1 MAFLTAFS
9 LRRHGPRLPAAVLAL
24 FVALATLPFIAY
36 GQTAAVSTQPQRPES
51 TRPRIGLVL
60 SGGGA
65 RGYAHIGVLRMLER
79 MRVPVDVI
87 AGTSMGAVVGG
98 LYASGLRADELEARL
113 SQVNLSDIAFDR
125 NERAKLP
132 QSLREDDFQYPIG
145 LSAGYADGNLRL
157 PAGLVQGNRLLAL
170 LKNWTAQ
177 WPDNISFASLPIPFK
192 AMATDLAT
200 GDAVVLDHGS
210 LPMAMRASMAVPG
223 LFAPIE
229 VEGRTLVD
237 GGLVSNLPVQ
247 LARDMGA
254 DVIVA
259 VNIGT
264 DLQRP
269 ADLASPAAVTQQMI
283 TILVGQNVRAQ
294 KALLRGQDV
303 LIEPQLSELSFTDF
317 AKGPQGVLQGEKAAE
332 GAMAKLAA
340 LSLSPQAYATYR
352 AAHTPHGVLAEGA
365 RIDVID
371 VTTSGRVP
379 VARVRQMLNVHEG
392 DTYNAEALNRD
403 LSALSTTGD
412 FESVTQRLVDEN
424 GVHVLKID
432 AHEKSWGNQFFLFGM
447 GMSTNFDGRGAF
459 NVNLGHRYPWLT
471 QNGLEWRND
480 IVLGSNRASLH
491 TELRQPLWQAQGFYV
506 APYAEY
512 SRRRS
517 DFYTDDQAPT
527 RDSKPFNNLTIE
539 TARSGVD
546 LGIPLGRKGELRL
559 GANYVTKK
567 ATFNYL
573 VLETD
578 ASGNPVNVTS
588 LPDLRVSQPA
598 FRAQLTLD
606 QLDDPLFPRS
616 GYYLFSSVE
625 AGFGSQEK
633 KYNTAQAKGL
643 WATSYGRHTFN
654 VALEGAGQFGANS
667 PTRENGGNSGSGAN
681 EGFFLGGFQHL
692 SAYAQDQ
699 FNGQYLLYGRLTYL
713 YDLRIDDLLGLRA
726 PVVGL
731 SAEAGNVWQLR
742 NNFGSGGYLKSGS
755 VFVGGNSP
763 IGPLYFGF
771 AAAPQGVWNFYL
783 QLGRVF

>member
-1 MAFLTAFS
+1 MASLTAFL
-9 LRRHGPRLPAAVLAL
+9 LRRHGSRLTTAVITV
-24 FVALATLPFIAY
+24 FVASAALSPAVH
-36 GQTAAVSTQPQRPES
+36 GQTAPAPAQANTES

-65 RGYAHIGVLRMLER
+65 RGYAHIGVLKMLER
-79 MRVPVDVI
+79 MRIPVDVI
-87 AGTSMGAVVGG
+87 AATSMGAVVGG
-98 LYASGLRADELEARL
+98 LYASGMRADALEQKL
-113 SQVNLSDIAFDR
+113 SQVDLSDIAFDR
-125 NERAKLP
+125 NDRAKLP

-145 LSAGYADGNLRL
+145 LSAGYGDGKLRL

-177 WPDNISFASLPIPFK
+177 WPDNIEFSRLPIPFK

-200 GDAVVLDHGS
+200 GDGVILDHGS
-210 LPMAMRASMAVPG
+210 LPLAMRASMAVPG

-229 VEGRTLVD
+229 VGGRTLVD

-254 DVIVA
+254 DIIIA
-259 VNIGT
+259 VNIGS
-264 DLQRP
+264 DLERP
-269 ADLASPAAVTQQMI
+269 EDLASPAAVTQQMI

-294 KALLRGQDV
+294 KALLRAKDV

-317 AKGPQGVLQGEKAAE
+317 AKGPQGVRQGERAAQGVE
-332 GAMAKLAA
+332 AKLAT
-340 LSLSPQAYATYR
+340 LSLSPQAYAAYR
-352 AAHTPHGVLAEGA
+352 AAHQPQGTLVAGA
-365 RIDVID
+365 RIDAID
-371 VTTSGRVP
+371 VTTNGRVP
-379 VARVRQMLNVHEG
+379 AARVRQLIKVREG
-392 DTYNAEALNRD
+392 DAYDAEALNRE
-403 LSALSTTGD
+403 LSALATTGD
-412 FESVTQRLVDEN
+412 FETVTQQLVEQN
-424 GVHVLKID
+424 GVHTLKID
-432 AHEKSWGNQFFLFGM
+432 AHEKSWGNQFFLFGL

-471 QNGLEWRND
+471 QSGLEWRND
-480 IVLGSNRASLH
+480 IVLGSNRASIH
-491 TELRQPLWQAQGFYV
+491 TELRQPLWQARGFYV

-517 DFYTDDQAPT
+517 DLYFDDQPPT
-527 RDSKPFNNLTIE
+527 RDAKPFNNLTIE
-539 TARSGVD
+539 TARAGVD

-559 GANYVTKK
+559 GVNYVRKT

-573 VLETD
+573 QLIADE
-578 ASGNPVNVTS
+578 SGNVVDATAVDPT
-588 LPDLRVSQPA
+588 RAQQPA

-616 GYYLFSSVE
+616 GYYFYSSVE
-625 AGFGSQEK
+625 TGFGSLDK
-633 KYNTAQAKGL
+633 KFNTAQAKGL

-654 VALEGAGQFGANS
+654 VALEGAGQFGINS
-667 PTRENGGNSGSGAN
+667 PTRENDGNTGNGAN

-699 FNGQYLLYGRLTYL
+699 FNGQYMLYGRLTYL
-713 YDLRIDDLLGLRA
+713 YDLRVEDLLGLRA
-726 PVVGL
+726 PVFGA

-742 NNFGSGGYLKSGS
+742 NNFGKGPYLKSGS
-755 VFVGGNSP
+755 VFVGGTSP
-763 IGPLYFGF
+763 IGPLYFGL
-771 AAAPQGVWNFYL
+771 AVAPQGVWNVYL

>member
-1 MAFLTAFS
+1 MAFLTAF
-9 LRRHGPRLPAAVLAL
+9 LLCRRGSQLSTAALTL
-24 FVALATLPFIAY
+24 FMALATLSPAAH
-36 GQTAAVSTQPQRPES
+36 GQTAQAPTQANAES

-65 RGYAHIGVLRMLER
+65 RGYAHIGVLKMLER
-79 MRVPVDVI
+79 MRIPVDAI
-87 AGTSMGAVVGG
+87 AATSMGAVVGG
-98 LYASGLRADELEARL
+98 LYASGMRADALEQKL
-113 SQVNLSDIAFDR
+113 SQVDLSDIAFDR
-125 NERAKLP
+125 NDRAKLP

-145 LSAGYADGNLRL
+145 LSAGYGDGNLKL

-177 WPDNISFASLPIPFK
+177 WPDNIKFSRLPIPFK

-200 GDAVVLDHGS
+200 GDAVILDHGS
-210 LPMAMRASMAVPG
+210 LPLAMRASMAVPG

-254 DVIVA
+254 DIIIA
-259 VNIGT
+259 VNIGS

-269 ADLASPAAVTQQMI
+269 EDLASPAAVTQQMI

-294 KALLRGQDV
+294 KALLRGKDV
-303 LIEPQLSELSFTDF
+303 LIEPQLSDLSFTDF
-317 AKGPQGVLQGEKAAE
+317 AKGPQGVRQGERAAQ
-332 GAMAKLAA
+332 GAEARLAA
-340 LSLSPQAYATYR
+340 LSLSPQAYAAYR
-352 AAHTPHGVLAEGA
+352 AAHEPRGTLMAGA
-365 RIDVID
+365 RIDAID
-371 VTTSGRVP
+371 VTTNGRVP
-379 VARVRQMLNVHEG
+379 AARVRQLIAVYEG
-392 DTYNAEALNRD
+392 DAYDAEALNHE
-403 LSALSTTGD
+403 LSALATTGD
-412 FESVTQRLVDEN
+412 FETVTQRLVEEN
-424 GVHVLKID
+424 GVHTLKID
-432 AHEKSWGNQFFLFGM
+432 AREKSWGNQFFLFGL
-447 GMSTNFDGRGAF
+447 GMSTNFDGRGAL
-459 NVNLGHRYPWLT
+459 NINLGHRYPWLT
-471 QNGLEWRND
+471 QSGLEWRND
-480 IVLGSNRASLH
+480 IVLGSNRASIH
-491 TELRQPLWQAQGFYV
+491 TELRQPLWQARGFYI

-512 SRRRS
+512 SRRRA
-517 DFYTDDQAPT
+517 DLYLDDEPPSKDT
-527 RDSKPFNNLTIE
+527 KPFNAITIE
-539 TARSGVD
+539 TARAGVD

-559 GANYVTKK
+559 GVNYVSKSLSVD
-567 ATFNYL
+567 YQGL
-573 VLETD
+573 LLDD
-578 ASGNPVNVTS
+578 ASGQSIPFNFLTQ
-588 LPDLRVSQPA
+588 RAKQPA

-606 QLDDPLFPRS
+606 QLDDALFPRS

-625 AGFGSQEK
+625 AGFGSLDK
-633 KYNTAQAKGL
+633 TYNTAQAKGL

-667 PTRENGGNSGSGAN
+667 PTRENDGGSGN
-681 EGFFLGGFQHL
+681 GTSEGFALGGFQHL

-713 YDLRIDDLLGLRA
+713 YDLRINDLLGLRA
-726 PVVGL
+726 PVFGA

-742 NNFGSGGYLKSGS
+742 NNFGTGPYLKSGS

-771 AAAPQGVWNFYL
+771 AMAPRGVWNAYL

>member
-1 MAFLTAFS
+1 MASLTAFLS
-9 LRRHGPRLPAAVLAL
+9 RRRGARLATAVLTA
-24 FVALATLPFIAY
+24 FVAMAMLSPAVH
-36 GQTAAVSTQPQRPES
+36 GQTAAAPTQPNAES

-65 RGYAHIGVLRMLER
+65 RGYAHIGVLKMLER
-79 MRVPVDVI
+79 MRIPVDVI
-87 AGTSMGAVVGG
+87 AATSMGAVVGG
-98 LYASGLRADELEARL
+98 LYASGMRADALEQKL
-113 SQVNLSDIAFDR
+113 SQVDLSDIAFDR
-125 NERAKLP
+125 NDRAKLP

-145 LSAGYADGNLRL
+145 LSAGYGDGRL
-157 PAGLVQGNRLLAL
+157 KLPTGLVQGNRLLAL

-177 WPDNISFASLPIPFK
+177 WPDNIAFSHLPIPFK

-200 GDAVVLDHGS
+200 GDGVILDHGS
-210 LPMAMRASMAVPG
+210 LPLAMRASMAVPG

-229 VEGRTLVD
+229 VGGRTLVD

-254 DVIVA
+254 DIIIA
-259 VNIGT
+259 VNIGS

-269 ADLASPAAVTQQMI
+269 EDLTSPAAVTQQMI

-294 KALLRGQDV
+294 KALLRGKDV

-317 AKGPQGVLQGEKAAE
+317 AKGPQGVRQGERAAQ
-332 GAMAKLAA
+332 GAEAKLAT
-340 LSLSPQAYATYR
+340 LSLSPQAYAAYR
-352 AAHTPHGVLAEGA
+352 AAHEPQGTLVAGA
-365 RIDVID
+365 RIDAID

-379 VARVRQMLNVHEG
+379 PARVRQLIKVREG
-392 DTYNAEALNRD
+392 DAYDAEALNRE
-403 LSALSTTGD
+403 LSALATTGD
-412 FESVTQRLVDEN
+412 FETVTQQLVEQN
-424 GVHVLKID
+424 GVHTLKID
-432 AHEKSWGNQFFLFGM
+432 AREKSWGNQFFLFGL

-471 QNGLEWRND
+471 QSGLEWRND
-480 IVLGSNRASLH
+480 IVLGSNRASIH
-491 TELRQPLWQAQGFYV
+491 TELRQPLWQARGFYV

-512 SRRRS
+512 SRRRF
-517 DFYTDDQAPT
+517 DLYFDDQAPT
-527 RDSKPFNNLTIE
+527 KEAKAFNSITME
-539 TARSGVD
+539 TARAGVD

-559 GANYVTKK
+559 GVNYMSKS
-567 ATFNYL
+567 AAFNYL
-573 VLETD
+573 ALTD
-578 ASGNPVNVTS
+578 EGALD
-588 LPDLRVSQPA
+588 LPTLRAKQPA

-616 GYYLFSSVE
+616 GYYFYSSVE
-625 AGFGSQEK
+625 AGFGSLDK
-633 KYNTAQAKGL
+633 KFNTAQAKGL

-654 VALEGAGQFGANS
+654 VALEGAGQFGVNS
-667 PTRENGGNSGSGAN
+667 PTRENGGNTGNGAN

-699 FNGQYLLYGRLTYL
+699 FNGQYMLYGRLTYL

-726 PVVGL
+726 PVFGA

-742 NNFGSGGYLKSGS
+742 NNFGRGPYLKSGS

-771 AAAPQGVWNFYL
+771 AVAPQGVWNVYL

>member
-1 MAFLTAFS
+1 MAFLTALS
-9 LRRHGPRLPAAVLAL
+9 LRRLAAAGLVLLMA
-24 FVALATLPFIAY
+24 FSPVAL
-36 GQTAAVSTQPQRPES
+36 GQTAPNAAPSTAPAPEKTES

-65 RGYAHIGVLRMLER
+65 RGYAHIGVLKMLER
-79 MRVPVDVI
+79 MRIPVDVI
-87 AGTSMGAVVGG
+87 AATSMGAVVGG
-98 LYASGLRADELEARL
+98 LYASGLRADELEQKL
-113 SQVNLSDIAFDR
+113 SQVDLSDIAFDR
-125 NERAKLP
+125 NDRAKLP
-132 QSLREDDFQYPIG
+132 QSVREDDFQYPIG
-145 LSAGYADGNLRL
+145 LSAGYGNGNLKL

-177 WPDNISFASLPIPFK
+177 WPDNIRFSRLPIPFK

-200 GDAVVLDHGS
+200 GDAVILDHGS
-210 LPMAMRASMAVPG
+210 LPLAMRASMAVPG

-254 DVIVA
+254 DIIIA
-259 VNIGT
+259 VNIGS

-269 ADLASPAAVTQQMI
+269 EDLASPAAVTQQMI

-294 KALLRGQDV
+294 KALLRGKDV

-317 AKGPQGVLQGEKAAE
+317 AKGPLGVRQGEKAAQ
-332 GAMAKLAA
+332 GAEPKLAA
-340 LSLSPQAYATYR
+340 LSLSPQAYAAYR
-352 AAHTPHGVLAEGA
+352 AAHEPQGMLVAGA
-365 RIDVID
+365 RIDAID

-379 VARVRQMLNVHEG
+379 AARVRQLIKVREG
-392 DTYNAEALNRD
+392 DPYDAEALNRE
-403 LSALSTTGD
+403 LSALATTGD
-412 FESVTQRLVDEN
+412 FETVTQRLVEEG
-424 GVHVLKID
+424 GVHTLKID
-432 AHEKSWGNQFFLFGM
+432 AHEKSWGNQFFLFGL

-459 NVNLGHRYPWLT
+459 NINLGHRYPWLT
-471 QNGLEWRND
+471 QSGLEWRND
-480 IVLGSNRASLH
+480 IVLGSNRASIH
-491 TELRQPLWQAQGFYV
+491 TELRQPLWQARGFYI

-517 DFYTDDQAPT
+517 DIYLDDEPPSKDT
-527 RDSKPFNNLTIE
+527 KPFNVGTIE
-539 TARSGVD
+539 TARAGVD

-559 GANYVTKK
+559 GVNYVSKSLDIGYQGLLIDDTTGE
-567 ATFNYL
+567 AVPFNFP
-573 VLETD
+573 TQR
-578 ASGNPVNVTS
+578 AK
-588 LPDLRVSQPA
+588 QPA

-606 QLDDPLFPRS
+606 QLDDALFPRS
-616 GYYLFSSVE
+616 GYYLFSSIE
-625 AGFGSQEK
+625 AGFGSLDK
-633 KYNTAQAKGL
+633 TYNTAQAKGL

-667 PTRENGGNSGSGAN
+667 PTQENGGSTGNGTS
-681 EGFFLGGFQHL
+681 EGFYLGGFQHL

-699 FNGQYLLYGRLTYL
+699 FNGQYMLYGRLTYL
-713 YDLRIDDLLGLRA
+713 YDLRVDDLLGLRA
-726 PVVGL
+726 PVFGA

-742 NNFGSGGYLKSGS
+742 NNFGRGPYLKSGS
-755 VFVGGNSP
+755 VFVGGTSP

-771 AAAPQGVWNFYL
+771 AVAPQGVWNVYL

>member
-1 MAFLTAFS
+1 MASLTAFLS
-9 LRRHGPRLPAAVLAL
+9 RRRGARLATAVLTA
-24 FVALATLPFIAY
+24 FVAMAMLSPAVH
-36 GQTAAVSTQPQRPES
+36 GQTAAAPTQPNAEA

-65 RGYAHIGVLRMLER
+65 RGYAHIGVLKMLER
-79 MRVPVDVI
+79 MRIPVDVI
-87 AGTSMGAVVGG
+87 AATSMGAVVGG
-98 LYASGLRADELEARL
+98 LYASGMRADALEQKL
-113 SQVNLSDIAFDR
+113 SQVDLSDIAFDR
-125 NERAKLP
+125 NDRAKLP

-145 LSAGYADGNLRL
+145 LSAGYGDGRL
-157 PAGLVQGNRLLAL
+157 KLPTGLVQGNRLLAL

-177 WPDNISFASLPIPFK
+177 WPDNIEFSHLPIPFK

-200 GDAVVLDHGS
+200 GDGVILDHGS
-210 LPMAMRASMAVPG
+210 LPLAMRASMAVPG

-229 VEGRTLVD
+229 VGGRTLVD

-254 DVIVA
+254 DIIIA
-259 VNIGT
+259 VNIGS

-269 ADLASPAAVTQQMI
+269 EDLTSPAAVTQQMI

-294 KALLRGQDV
+294 KALLRGNDV

-317 AKGPQGVLQGEKAAE
+317 AKGPQGVRQGERAAQ
-332 GAMAKLAA
+332 GAEAKLAT
-340 LSLSPQAYATYR
+340 LSLSPQAYAAYR
-352 AAHTPHGVLAEGA
+352 AAHEPHGTLVAGA
-365 RIDVID
+365 RIDAID

-379 VARVRQMLNVHEG
+379 PARVRQLIKVREG
-392 DTYNAEALNRD
+392 DAYDAEALNRE
-403 LSALSTTGD
+403 LSALATTGD
-412 FESVTQRLVDEN
+412 FETVTQQLVEEN
-424 GVHVLKID
+424 GVHTLKID
-432 AHEKSWGNQFFLFGM
+432 AREKSWGNQFFLFGL

-471 QNGLEWRND
+471 QSGLEWRND
-480 IVLGSNRASLH
+480 IVLGSNRASIH
-491 TELRQPLWQAQGFYV
+491 TELRQPLWQARGFYV

-512 SRRRS
+512 SRRRF
-517 DFYTDDQAPT
+517 DLYFDDQAPT
-527 RDSKPFNNLTIE
+527 KEAKAFNSITME
-539 TARSGVD
+539 TARAGVD

-559 GANYVTKK
+559 GVNYMSKS
-567 ATFNYL
+567 AAFNYL
-573 VLETD
+573 ALTD
-578 ASGNPVNVTS
+578 EGALD
-588 LPDLRVSQPA
+588 LPTLRAKQPA

-616 GYYLFSSVE
+616 GYYFYSSVE
-625 AGFGSQEK
+625 AGFGSLDK
-633 KYNTAQAKGL
+633 KFNTAQAKGL

-654 VALEGAGQFGANS
+654 VALEGAGQFGVNS
-667 PTRENGGNSGSGAN
+667 PTRENGGNTGNGAN

-699 FNGQYLLYGRLTYL
+699 FNGQYMLYGRLTYL

-726 PVVGL
+726 PVFGA

-742 NNFGSGGYLKSGS
+742 NNFGRGPYLKSGS

-771 AAAPQGVWNFYL
+771 AVAPQGVWNVYL

>member
-1 MAFLTAFS
+1 MASLTAFLS
-9 LRRHGPRLPAAVLAL
+9 RRRGARLATAVLTAFAAMAML
-24 FVALATLPFIAY
+24 SPAVH
-36 GQTAAVSTQPQRPES
+36 GQNAAAPTQPNAEA

-65 RGYAHIGVLRMLER
+65 RGYAHIGVLKMLER
-79 MRVPVDVI
+79 MRIPVDVI
-87 AGTSMGAVVGG
+87 AATSMGAVVGG
-98 LYASGLRADELEARL
+98 LYASGMRADALEQKL
-113 SQVNLSDIAFDR
+113 SQVDLSDIAFDR
-125 NERAKLP
+125 NDRAKLP

-145 LSAGYADGNLRL
+145 LSAGYGDGRL
-157 PAGLVQGNRLLAL
+157 KLPTGLVQGNRLLAL

-177 WPDNISFASLPIPFK
+177 WPDNIAFSHLQIPFK

-200 GDAVVLDHGS
+200 GDGVILDHGS
-210 LPMAMRASMAVPG
+210 LPLAMRASMAVPG

-229 VEGRTLVD
+229 VGGRTLVD

-254 DVIVA
+254 DIIIA
-259 VNIGT
+259 VNIGS

-269 ADLASPAAVTQQMI
+269 EDLTSPAAVTQQMI

-294 KALLRGQDV
+294 KALLRGKDV

-317 AKGPQGVLQGEKAAE
+317 AKGPQGVRQGERAAQ
-332 GAMAKLAA
+332 GAEAKLAT
-340 LSLSPQAYATYR
+340 LSLSPQAYAAYR
-352 AAHTPHGVLAEGA
+352 AAHEPQGTLVAGA
-365 RIDVID
+365 RIDAID

-379 VARVRQMLNVHEG
+379 PARVRQLIKVREG
-392 DTYNAEALNRD
+392 DAYDAEALNRE
-403 LSALSTTGD
+403 LSALATTGD
-412 FESVTQRLVDEN
+412 FETVTQQLVEQN
-424 GVHVLKID
+424 GVHTLKID
-432 AHEKSWGNQFFLFGM
+432 AREKSWGNQFFLFGL

-471 QNGLEWRND
+471 QSGLEWRND
-480 IVLGSNRASLH
+480 IVLGSNRASIH
-491 TELRQPLWQAQGFYV
+491 TELRQPLWQARGFYV

-512 SRRRS
+512 SRRRF
-517 DFYTDDQAPT
+517 DLYFDDQAPT
-527 RDSKPFNNLTIE
+527 KEAKAFNSITME
-539 TARSGVD
+539 TARAGVD

-559 GANYVTKK
+559 GVNYMSKS
-567 ATFNYL
+567 AAFNYL
-573 VLETD
+573 ALTD
-578 ASGNPVNVTS
+578 EGALD
-588 LPDLRVSQPA
+588 LPTLRAKQPA

-616 GYYLFSSVE
+616 GYYFYSSVE
-625 AGFGSQEK
+625 AGFGSLDK
-633 KYNTAQAKGL
+633 KFNTAQAKGL

-654 VALEGAGQFGANS
+654 VALEGAGQFGVNS
-667 PTRENGGNSGSGAN
+667 PTRENGGNTGNGAN

-699 FNGQYLLYGRLTYL
+699 FNGQYMLYGRLTYL

-726 PVVGL
+726 PVFGA

-742 NNFGSGGYLKSGS
+742 NNFGRGPYLKSGS

-771 AAAPQGVWNFYL
+771 AVAPQGVWNVYL

>member
-1 MAFLTAFS
+1 MASLTAFPI
-9 LRRHGPRLPAAVLAL
+9 RRCGSRWAGAVVTV
-24 FVALATLPFIAY
+24 FVALAVLSPAVH
-36 GQTAAVSTQPQRPES
+36 GQTAAAPTQANTES

-65 RGYAHIGVLRMLER
+65 RGYAHIGVLKMLER
-79 MRVPVDVI
+79 MRIPVDVI
-87 AGTSMGAVVGG
+87 AATSMGAVVGG
-98 LYASGLRADELEARL
+98 LYASGMRADALEQKL
-113 SQVNLSDIAFDR
+113 SQVDLSDIAFDR
-125 NERAKLP
+125 NDRAKLP

-145 LSAGYADGNLRL
+145 LSAGYGDGKLKL

-177 WPDNISFASLPIPFK
+177 WPDNIAFSQLPIPFK

-200 GDAVVLDHGS
+200 GDGVILDHGS
-210 LPMAMRASMAVPG
+210 LPLAMRASMAVPG

-229 VEGRTLVD
+229 VGGRTLVD

-254 DVIVA
+254 DIIIA
-259 VNIGT
+259 VNIGS

-269 ADLASPAAVTQQMI
+269 EDLASPAAVTQQMI

-294 KALLRGQDV
+294 KALLRGKDV

-317 AKGPQGVLQGEKAAE
+317 AKGPQGVRQGERAAQGVE
-332 GAMAKLAA
+332 AKLAA
-340 LSLSPQAYATYR
+340 LSLSPQAYAAYR
-352 AAHTPHGVLAEGA
+352 ATREPQGTLVAGA
-365 RIDVID
+365 RIDAID

-379 VARVRQMLNVHEG
+379 PARVRQLIKVREG
-392 DTYNAEALNRD
+392 DAYDAEALNRE
-403 LSALSTTGD
+403 LSALATTGD
-412 FESVTQRLVDEN
+412 FETVTQQLVEEN
-424 GVHVLKID
+424 GVHTLKID
-432 AHEKSWGNQFFLFGM
+432 AHEKSWGNQFFLFGL

-471 QNGLEWRND
+471 QSGLEWRND
-480 IVLGSNRASLH
+480 IVLGSNRASIH
-491 TELRQPLWQAQGFYV
+491 TELRQPLWQARGFYV

-517 DFYTDDQAPT
+517 DLYFDDQPPT
-527 RDSKPFNNLTIE
+527 RDAKPFNNLTIE
-539 TARSGVD
+539 TARAGVD

-559 GANYVTKK
+559 GVNYVRKA

-573 VLETD
+573 ELIADE
-578 ASGNPVNVTS
+578 SGNIVDATTVDT
-588 LPDLRVSQPA
+588 LRAQQPA

-616 GYYLFSSVE
+616 GYYFYSSVE
-625 AGFGSQEK
+625 AGFGSLDK
-633 KYNTAQAKGL
+633 KFNTAQAKGL

-654 VALEGAGQFGANS
+654 VALEGAGLFGVNS
-667 PTRENGGNSGSGAN
+667 PTRENNGNTGNGAN

-713 YDLRIDDLLGLRA
+713 YDLRVDDLLGLRA
-726 PVVGL
+726 PVFGA

-742 NNFGSGGYLKSGS
+742 NNFGRGPYLKSGS

-771 AAAPQGVWNFYL
+771 AVAPQGVWNVYL

>member
-1 MAFLTAFS
+1 MAFLTAFL
-9 LRRHGPRLPAAVLAL
+9 LRGPWFRRAAALAALTLLLPAAH
-24 FVALATLPFIAY
+24 
-36 GQTAAVSTQPQRPES
+36 GQTAPAAASAQTET
-51 TRPRIGLVL
+51 TRPRVGLVL

-65 RGYAHIGVLRMLER
+65 RGYAHIGVLKALER
-79 MRVPVDVI
+79 MRIPVDVI

-98 LYASGLRADELEARL
+98 LYASGLRADALEQKL
-113 SQVNLSDIAFDR
+113 SQVDLSDIAFDR

-132 QSLREDDFQYPIG
+132 QSQREDDFQYPIG
-145 LSAGYADGNLRL
+145 LSAGYGNGKLKL

-170 LKNWTAQ
+170 LKNWTAR
-177 WPDNISFASLPIPFK
+177 WPDNTDFARLPIPFK

-200 GDAVVLDHGS
+200 GDAVILDHGS
-210 LPMAMRASMAVPG
+210 LPLAMRASMAVPG

-254 DVIVA
+254 DIVIA

-269 ADLASPAAVTQQMI
+269 EDLASPAAVTQQMI

-294 KALLRGQDV
+294 KALLRRDDV
-303 LIEPQLSELSFTDF
+303 LIEPQLKDLSFTDF
-317 AKGPQGVLQGEKAAE
+317 AQGPQGVLQGEKAAQ
-332 GAMAKLAA
+332 GAETRLAA
-340 LSLSPQAYATYR
+340 LSLSPQAYVAYR
-352 AAHTPHGVLAEGA
+352 AAQAPQGLLVQDT
-365 RIDVID
+365 RIDAID
-371 VTTSGRVP
+371 VTTNGRVP
-379 VARVRQMLNVHEG
+379 AARVRQMLSVREG

-412 FESVTQRLVDEN
+412 FESVTQQLVEEG
-424 GVHVLKID
+424 GVHTLKID

-447 GMSTNFDGRGAF
+447 GESTNFDGRGAF
-459 NVNLGHRYPWLT
+459 NFNLGHRYPWIT
-471 QNGLEWRND
+471 KSGLEWRND

-491 TELRQPLWQAQGFYV
+491 TELRQPLWQSQGFYI

-512 SRRRS
+512 SRRRM
-517 DFYTDDQAPT
+517 DIYLGDEAPT
-527 RDSKPFNNLTIE
+527 RETKPLNAGTIE
-539 TARSGVD
+539 TVRAGAD

-559 GANYVTKK
+559 GVNYVSKSLEFGYQGLLLDTSGEQLIP
-567 ATFNYL
+567 FNFP
-573 VLETD
+573 TQR
-578 ASGNPVNVTS
+578 AK
-588 LPDLRVSQPA
+588 QPA

-616 GYYLFSSVE
+616 GYYLFGSVE
-625 AGFGSQEK
+625 AGFGETDK
-633 KYNTAQAKGL
+633 KFNTAQAKGL

-667 PTRENGGNSGSGAN
+667 PTRENDSSVGNNAN
-681 EGFFLGGFQHL
+681 EGFYLGGFQHL

-713 YDLRIDDLLGLRA
+713 YDLRINDLLGLRA
-726 PVVGL
+726 PVFGV
-731 SAEAGNVWQLR
+731 SAEAGNVWQWR
-742 NNFGSGGYLKSGS
+742 NNFGRGDYLKSGS
-755 VFVGGNSP
+755 LFVGGNSP

-771 AAAPQGVWNFYL
+771 AVAPQGVWNVYL

>member
-1 MAFLTAFS
+1 MAFLTALS
-9 LRRHGPRLPAAVLAL
+9 LRRLAAAGLAL
-24 FVALATLPFIAY
+24 LIVLSQAAH
-36 GQTAAVSTQPQRPES
+36 GQTAPSPASAPARTES

-65 RGYAHIGVLRMLER
+65 RGYAHIGVLKMLER
-79 MRVPVDVI
+79 MHIPVDVI
-87 AGTSMGAVVGG
+87 AATSMGVVVGG
-98 LYASGLRADELEARL
+98 LYASGLRADELEQKL
-113 SQVNLSDIAFDR
+113 SQVDLSDIAFDR
-125 NERAKLP
+125 NDRAKLP

-145 LSAGYADGNLRL
+145 LSAGYGDGRLKL

-177 WPDNISFASLPIPFK
+177 WPDNIKFSQLPIPFK

-200 GDAVVLDHGS
+200 GDPVILDRGS
-210 LPMAMRASMAVPG
+210 LPLAMRASMAVPG

-229 VEGRTLVD
+229 VDGRTLVD
-237 GGLVSNLPVQ
+237 GGLVANLPVQ

-254 DVIVA
+254 DIIIA
-259 VNIGT
+259 VNIGS

-269 ADLASPAAVTQQMI
+269 EDLASPAAVTQQMI

-294 KALLRGQDV
+294 KALLRGRDV
-303 LIEPQLSELSFTDF
+303 LIEPQLDELSFTDF
-317 AKGPQGVLQGEKAAE
+317 AKGPQGVLGGEKAARGVE
-332 GAMAKLAA
+332 GKLAA
-340 LSLSPQAYATYR
+340 LSVSPQAYAAYR
-352 AAHTPHGVLAEGA
+352 AAHVPQGMLAQGT
-365 RIDVID
+365 RIDAID

-379 VARVRQMLNVHEG
+379 VARVRQLLKVREG
-392 DTYNAEALNRD
+392 DTYDVEALNRE
-403 LSALSTTGD
+403 LSALATTGD
-412 FESVTQRLVDEN
+412 FETVTQRLVEDN
-424 GVHVLKID
+424 GVNTLKID
-432 AHEKSWGNQFFLFGM
+432 AHEKSWGNQFFLFGL

-459 NVNLGHRYPWLT
+459 NINLGHRYPWLT
-471 QNGLEWRND
+471 NSGLEWRND

-491 TELRQPLWQAQGFYV
+491 TELRQPLWQAQGFYI

-517 DFYTDDQAPT
+517 DVYFDDGAPA
-527 RDSKPFNNLTIE
+527 RDVKPFNSMTIE
-539 TARSGVD
+539 TARAGVD

-559 GANYVTKK
+559 GVNYVSMS
-567 ATFNYL
+567 ASFNYL
-573 VLETD
+573 ALQTD
-578 ASGNPVNVTS
+578 DSGNIVDATE
-588 LPDLRVSQPA
+588 LPTQRAKQPA

-616 GYYLFSSVE
+616 GYYLYSSVE
-625 AGFGSQEK
+625 AGFGSPDK
-633 KYNTAQAKGL
+633 KFNTAQAKGL

-667 PTRENGGNSGSGAN
+667 PTRENGGDSGNGAN
-681 EGFFLGGFQHL
+681 VGFYLGGFQHL
-692 SAYAQDQ
+692 SAYAPDQ

-713 YDLRIDDLLGLRA
+713 YDLRVNDLLGLRA
-726 PVVGL
+726 PVFGV

-771 AAAPQGVWNFYL
+771 AVAPQGVWNVYL

>member
-9 LRRHGPRLPAAVLAL
+9 IRRHGSRLVAAVLLLAAL
-24 FVALATLPFIAY
+24 SPAQGQSVAP
-36 GQTAAVSTQPQRPES
+36 SQPGPEPA
-51 TRPRIGLVL
+51 RPRIGLVL

-65 RGYAHIGVLRMLER
+65 RGYAHIGVLKMLER
-79 MRVPVDVI
+79 MRIPVDVI
-87 AGTSMGAVVGG
+87 AATSMGAVVGG
-98 LYASGLRADELEARL
+98 LYASGLRADELEQKL
-113 SQVNLSDIAFDR
+113 SQVDLSDIAFDR

-145 LSAGYADGNLRL
+145 LSAGYGDGRL
-157 PAGLVQGNRLLAL
+157 KLPTGLVQGNRLLAL
-170 LKNWTAQ
+170 LKNWTAR
-177 WPDNISFASLPIPFK
+177 WPDNTDFARLPIPFK

-200 GDAVVLDHGS
+200 GDGVILDHGS
-210 LPMAMRASMAVPG
+210 LPLAMRASMAVPG

-229 VEGRTLVD
+229 VDGRTLVD

-254 DVIVA
+254 DIIIA

-269 ADLASPAAVTQQMI
+269 QDLASPAAVTQQMI

-294 KALLRGQDV
+294 KALLRGKDV
-303 LIEPQLSELSFTDF
+303 LIEPELKDLTLTDF
-317 AKGPQGVLQGEKAAE
+317 AKGAQGVREGERAAQGVE
-332 GAMAKLAA
+332 AKLAG
-340 LSLSPQAYATYR
+340 LSLSPQAYAAYR
-352 AAHTPHGVLAEGA
+352 AAQAPQGVLAQGT
-365 RIDVID
+365 RIDAID

-379 VARVRQMLNVHEG
+379 VTRVRQLLNVQEG
-392 DTYNAEALNRD
+392 DAYDVEALNRD
-403 LSALSTTGD
+403 LSALATTGD
-412 FESVTQRLVDEN
+412 FETVTQRLVDEN
-424 GVHVLKID
+424 GVHRLKID
-432 AHEKSWGNQFFLFGM
+432 AHEKSWGNQFFLFGL

-471 QNGLEWRND
+471 QSGLEWRND

-491 TELRQPLWQAQGFYV
+491 TELRQPLWQARGFYV

-517 DFYTDDQAPT
+517 DLYFDDLPPT
-527 RDSKPFNNLTIE
+527 RDVKPFNTVTIE
-539 TARSGVD
+539 TARAGVD
-546 LGIPLGRKGELRL
+546 LGVPLGRKGELRL
-559 GANYVTKK
+559 GVNYVSKT

-573 VLETD
+573 SLETD
-578 ASGNPVNVTS
+578 ASGTPVGAFD
-588 LPDLRVSQPA
+588 LPTLRAQQPA
-598 FRAQLTLD
+598 FRAQLTVD
-606 QLDDPLFPRS
+606 QLDDALFPRR

-625 AGFGSQEK
+625 AGFGSLQK

-667 PTRENGGNSGSGAN
+667 PTQENGGNSGSGAN

-726 PVVGL
+726 PVFGV

-755 VFVGGNSP
+755 LFVGGNSP

-771 AAAPQGVWNFYL
+771 AAAPRGVWNVYL

>member
-1 MAFLTAFS
+1 MAFLTAF
-9 LRRHGPRLPAAVLAL
+9 LFRRRGTRSATAVLTAL
-24 FVALATLPFIAY
+24 MALATLSPAVH
-36 GQTAAVSTQPQRPES
+36 GQTAAAQTPANAES

-79 MRVPVDVI
+79 MRIPVDVI
-87 AGTSMGAVVGG
+87 AATSMGAVVGG
-98 LYASGLRADELEARL
+98 LYASGMRADALEQKL
-113 SQVNLSDIAFDR
+113 SQVDLSDIAFDR
-125 NERAKLP
+125 NDRAKLP

-145 LSAGYADGNLRL
+145 LSAGYGDGKLKL

-177 WPDNISFASLPIPFK
+177 WPDNIEFSRLPIPFK

-200 GDAVVLDHGS
+200 GDGVILDHGS
-210 LPMAMRASMAVPG
+210 LPLAMRASMAVPG

-229 VEGRTLVD
+229 VGGRTLVD

-254 DVIVA
+254 DIIIA
-259 VNIGT
+259 VNIGS

-269 ADLASPAAVTQQMI
+269 EDLASPAAVTQQMI

-294 KALLRGQDV
+294 KALLRGKDV
-303 LIEPQLSELSFTDF
+303 LIEPQLSDLSFTDF
-317 AKGPQGVLQGEKAAE
+317 AKGPQGVRQGERAAQGVE
-332 GAMAKLAA
+332 ARLAA
-340 LSLSPQAYATYR
+340 LSLSPQAYAAYR
-352 AAHTPHGVLAEGA
+352 AAHEPQGMLVAGA
-365 RIDVID
+365 RIDAID

-379 VARVRQMLNVHEG
+379 AARVRQLIKVREG
-392 DTYNAEALNRD
+392 DAYDAEALNRE
-403 LSALSTTGD
+403 LSALATTGD
-412 FESVTQRLVDEN
+412 FETVTQQLVEEN
-424 GVHVLKID
+424 GVHTLKID
-432 AHEKSWGNQFFLFGM
+432 AHEKSWGNQFFLFGL

-471 QNGLEWRND
+471 QSGLEWRND
-480 IVLGSNRASLH
+480 IVLGSNRASIH
-491 TELRQPLWQAQGFYV
+491 TELRQPLWQARGFYV

-517 DFYTDDQAPT
+517 DLYFDDEAPT
-527 RDSKPFNNLTIE
+527 KDAKPFNSMTME
-539 TARSGVD
+539 TARAGVD

-559 GANYVTKK
+559 GVNYMSKS

-573 VLETD
+573 ALTD
-578 ASGNPVNVTS
+578 EGPLD
-588 LPDLRVSQPA
+588 LPTLRAKQPA

-616 GYYLFSSVE
+616 GYYFYSSVE
-625 AGFGSQEK
+625 AGFGSLDK
-633 KYNTAQAKGL
+633 KFNTAQAKGL

-654 VALEGAGQFGANS
+654 VALEGAGLFGVNS
-667 PTRENGGNSGSGAN
+667 PTRDNGGNTGNGAN

-699 FNGQYLLYGRLTYL
+699 FNGQYMLYGRLTYL
-713 YDLRIDDLLGLRA
+713 YDLRVDDLLGLRA
-726 PVVGL
+726 PVFGA

-742 NNFGSGGYLKSGS
+742 NNFGTGPYLKSGS

-771 AAAPQGVWNFYL
+771 AVAPQGVWNVYL

>member
-1 MAFLTAFS
+1 MAFQTAS
-9 LRRHGPRLPAAVLAL
+9 LIRRHGFRLVAAVLLLAAL
-24 FVALATLPFIAY
+24 SPAHGQGVAP
-36 GQTAAVSTQPQRPES
+36 GQPGAEPA
-51 TRPRIGLVL
+51 RPRIGLVL

-65 RGYAHIGVLRMLER
+65 RGYAHIGVLKMLER
-79 MRVPVDVI
+79 MRIPVDVI
-87 AGTSMGAVVGG
+87 AATSMGAVVGG
-98 LYASGLRADELEARL
+98 LYASGLRADELEQKL
-113 SQVNLSDIAFDR
+113 SQVDLSDIAFDR

-145 LSAGYADGNLRL
+145 LSAGYGDGKFKL
-157 PAGLVQGNRLLAL
+157 PTGLVQGNRLLAL
-170 LKNWTAQ
+170 LKNWTAR
-177 WPDNISFASLPIPFK
+177 WPDNTDFARLPIPFK

-200 GDAVVLDHGS
+200 GDGVILDHGS
-210 LPMAMRASMAVPG
+210 LPLAMRASMAVPG

-229 VEGRTLVD
+229 VDGRTLVD

-254 DVIVA
+254 DIIIA

-269 ADLASPAAVTQQMI
+269 EDLASPAAVTQQMI

-294 KALLRGQDV
+294 KALLHGKDV
-303 LIEPQLSELSFTDF
+303 LIEPELKDLSLTDF
-317 AKGPQGVLQGEKAAE
+317 AKGAQGVLEGERAARGVE
-332 GAMAKLAA
+332 AKLAG
-340 LSLSPQAYATYR
+340 LSLSPQAYAVYR
-352 AAHTPHGVLAEGA
+352 AAQAPQGVLAQGTRVDA
-365 RIDVID
+365 ID

-379 VARVRQMLNVHEG
+379 VARVRQLLNVREG
-392 DTYNAEALNRD
+392 DAYDVEALNRD
-403 LSALSTTGD
+403 LSALATTGD
-412 FESVTQRLVDEN
+412 FETVTQRLVDEN
-424 GVHVLKID
+424 GVHTLKID
-432 AHEKSWGNQFFLFGM
+432 AHEKSWGNQFFLFGL

-471 QNGLEWRND
+471 QSGLEWRND

-491 TELRQPLWQAQGFYV
+491 TELRQPLWQARGFYV

-517 DFYTDDQAPT
+517 DLYFDDEAPT
-527 RDSKPFNNLTIE
+527 RDAKPFNAVTIE
-539 TARSGVD
+539 TARAGVD
-546 LGIPLGRKGELRL
+546 LGVPLGRKGELRL
-559 GANYVTKK
+559 GVNYVSKT

-573 VLETD
+573 TLETD
-578 ASGNPVNVTS
+578 VSGTPVGAFD
-588 LPDLRVSQPA
+588 LPTLRAQQPA
-598 FRAQLTLD
+598 FRAQLTVD
-606 QLDDPLFPRS
+606 QLDDALFPRR

-625 AGFGSQEK
+625 AGFGSLQK

-713 YDLRIDDLLGLRA
+713 YDLRINDLLGLRA
-726 PVVGL
+726 PVFGV
-731 SAEAGNVWQLR
+731 STEAGNVWQLR

-755 VFVGGNSP
+755 LFVGGNSP

-771 AAAPQGVWNFYL
+771 AVAPQGVWNVYL

>member
-1 MAFLTAFS
+1 MAFLTAFP
-9 LRRHGPRLPAAVLAL
+9 LRRHGSRLAAAVLAVL
-24 FVALATLPFIAY
+24 TWLSPVAH
-36 GQTAAVSTQPQRPES
+36 GQTAAVPAQAPTEAA
-51 TRPRIGLVL
+51 RPRIGLVL

-65 RGYAHIGVLRMLER
+65 RGYAHIGVLKMLER
-79 MRVPVDVI
+79 MRIPVDVI
-87 AGTSMGAVVGG
+87 AATSMGAVVGG
-98 LYASGLRADELEARL
+98 LYASGLSADELEHKL
-113 SQVNLSDIAFDR
+113 SQVDLSDIAFDR

-132 QSLREDDFQYPIG
+132 QSLREDSFQYPIG
-145 LSAGYADGNLRL
+145 LSAGYGDGKFKL

-177 WPDNISFASLPIPFK
+177 WPDNMRFDRLPIPFH

-200 GDAVVLDHGS
+200 GDPVVLDHGS
-210 LPMAMRASMAVPG
+210 LPVAMRASMAVPG

-229 VEGRTLVD
+229 VDGRTLVD

-254 DVIVA
+254 DIIIA
-259 VNIGT
+259 VNIGS

-269 ADLASPAAVTQQMI
+269 EDLGSPAAVTQQMI
-283 TILVGQNVRAQ
+283 TILIGQNVRAQ
-294 KALLRGQDV
+294 KALLHGRDV
-303 LIEPQLSELSFTDF
+303 LIEPQLAELSFTDF
-317 AKGPQGVLQGEKAAE
+317 AKGPQGVRQGERAAHGVE
-332 GAMAKLAA
+332 AKLAA
-340 LSLSPQAYATYR
+340 LSLSPQAYA
-352 AAHTPHGVLAEGA
+352 AHTAYSAARAQQGMLARGT
-365 RIDVID
+365 RIDAID
-371 VTTSGRVP
+371 VSTDGRVP

-392 DTYNAEALNRD
+392 DTYDAEALNRD

-412 FESVTQRLVDEN
+412 FETVTQQLVDDN
-424 GVHVLKID
+424 GVHTLKID
-432 AHEKSWGNQFFLFGM
+432 AHEKSWGNQFFLFGL

-459 NVNLGHRYPWLT
+459 NINLGHRYPWLT
-471 QNGLEWRND
+471 QSGLEWRND

-491 TELRQPLWQAQGFYV
+491 TELRQPLWQSLGFYV

-517 DFYTDDQAPT
+517 DIYLDGQPPT
-527 RDSKPFNNLTIE
+527 KDAKPFNNLTIE
-539 TARSGVD
+539 TARAGVD

-559 GANYVTKK
+559 GVNYVRKS

-573 VLETD
+573 ALEAD
-578 ASGNPVNVTS
+578 AAGKLVNAAD
-588 LPDLRVSQPA
+588 LPTLHASQPA

-616 GYYLFSSVE
+616 GYYLYSSLE
-625 AGFGSQEK
+625 AGFGSLEK

-654 VALEGAGQFGANS
+654 VALEGAGQFGTNS

-681 EGFFLGGFQHL
+681 EGFYLGGFQHL

-699 FNGQYLLYGRLTYL
+699 FNGQYLLYSRLTYL
-713 YDLRIDDLLGLRA
+713 YDLRINDLLGLRA
-726 PVVGL
+726 PVFGV

-755 VFVGGNSP
+755 LFVGGNSP

-771 AAAPQGVWNFYL
+771 AVAPQGVWNVYL

>member
-1 MAFLTAFS
+1 MASLTAFLS
-9 LRRHGPRLPAAVLAL
+9 RRRGARLATAVLTAFAAMAML
-24 FVALATLPFIAY
+24 SPAVH
-36 GQTAAVSTQPQRPES
+36 GQTAAAPTQPNAEA

-65 RGYAHIGVLRMLER
+65 RGYAHIGVLKMLER
-79 MRVPVDVI
+79 MRIPVDVI
-87 AGTSMGAVVGG
+87 AATSMGAVVGG
-98 LYASGLRADELEARL
+98 LYASGMRADALEQKL
-113 SQVNLSDIAFDR
+113 SQVDLSDIAFDR
-125 NERAKLP
+125 NDRAKLP

-145 LSAGYADGNLRL
+145 LSAGYGDGKLKL
-157 PAGLVQGNRLLAL
+157 PTGLVQGNRLLAL

-177 WPDNISFASLPIPFK
+177 WPDNIAFSHLPIPFK

-200 GDAVVLDHGS
+200 GDGVILDHGS
-210 LPMAMRASMAVPG
+210 LPLAMRASMAVPG

-229 VEGRTLVD
+229 VGGRTLVD

-254 DVIVA
+254 DIIIA
-259 VNIGT
+259 VNIGS

-269 ADLASPAAVTQQMI
+269 EDLASPAAVTQQMI

-294 KALLRGQDV
+294 KALLRGKDV

-317 AKGPQGVLQGEKAAE
+317 AKGPQGVRQGERAAQGVE
-332 GAMAKLAA
+332 AKLAT
-340 LSLSPQAYATYR
+340 LSLSPQAYAAYR
-352 AAHTPHGVLAEGA
+352 AAHEPQGTLVAGA
-365 RIDVID
+365 RIDAID

-379 VARVRQMLNVHEG
+379 PARVRQLIKVREG
-392 DTYNAEALNRD
+392 DAYDAEALNRE
-403 LSALSTTGD
+403 LSALATTGD
-412 FESVTQRLVDEN
+412 FETVTQQLVEQN
-424 GVHVLKID
+424 GVHTLKID
-432 AHEKSWGNQFFLFGM
+432 AREKSWGNQFFLFGL

-471 QNGLEWRND
+471 QSGLEWRND
-480 IVLGSNRASLH
+480 IVLGSNRASIH
-491 TELRQPLWQAQGFYV
+491 TELRQPLWQARGFYV

-512 SRRRS
+512 SRRRF
-517 DFYTDDQAPT
+517 DLYFDDQAPT
-527 RDSKPFNNLTIE
+527 KEAKAFNSITME
-539 TARSGVD
+539 TARAGVD

-559 GANYVTKK
+559 GVNYMSKS
-567 ATFNYL
+567 AAFNYL
-573 VLETD
+573 ALTD
-578 ASGNPVNVTS
+578 EGALD
-588 LPDLRVSQPA
+588 LPTLRAKQPA

-616 GYYLFSSVE
+616 GYYFYSSVE
-625 AGFGSQEK
+625 AGFGSLDK
-633 KYNTAQAKGL
+633 KFNTAQAKGL

-654 VALEGAGQFGANS
+654 VALEGAGQFGVNS
-667 PTRENGGNSGSGAN
+667 PTRENGGNTGNGAN

-699 FNGQYLLYGRLTYL
+699 FNGQYMLYGRLTYL

-726 PVVGL
+726 PVFGA

-742 NNFGSGGYLKSGS
+742 NNFGTGPYLKSGS

-771 AAAPQGVWNFYL
+771 AVAPQGVWNVYL

>member
-1 MAFLTAFS
+1 MAFLALS
-9 LRRHGPRLPAAVLAL
+9 LCRCASRLAAAALAM
-24 FVALATLPFIAY
+24 LATLIALSPAVHA
-36 GQTAAVSTQPQRPES
+36 QAADSAGSRAQAA
-51 TRPRIGLVL
+51 RPRIGLVL

-65 RGYAHIGVLRMLER
+65 RGYAHIGVLKMLER
-79 MRVPVDVI
+79 MHVPVDVI
-87 AGTSMGAVVGG
+87 AATSMGAVVGG
-98 LYASGLRADELEARL
+98 LYASGLRADELEQKL
-113 SQVNLSDIAFDR
+113 SQVDLSDIAFDR

-145 LSAGYADGNLRL
+145 LSAGYGDGRL
-157 PAGLVQGNRLLAL
+157 KLPTGLVQGNRLLAL

-177 WPDNISFASLPIPFK
+177 WPDNTDFARLPIPFK

-200 GDAVVLDHGS
+200 GDAVILDHGS
-210 LPMAMRASMAVPG
+210 LPLAMRASMAVPG

-229 VEGRTLVD
+229 VDGRTLVD

-254 DVIVA
+254 DIIIA
-259 VNIGT
+259 VNIGS
-264 DLQRP
+264 DLLRP
-269 ADLASPAAVTQQMI
+269 EDLASPAAVTQQMI

-294 KALLRGQDV
+294 KALLRGDDV
-303 LIEPQLSELSFTDF
+303 LIEPLLRDLSFTDF
-317 AKGPQGVLQGEKAAE
+317 AKGPQGVLQGEKAAQ
-332 GAMAKLAA
+332 GVQARLAA
-340 LSLSPQAYATYR
+340 LSLSPQAYAAYR
-352 AAHTPHGVLAEGA
+352 AEHAPRGTLARGT
-365 RIDVID
+365 RIDAIA
-371 VTTSGRVP
+371 VTTNGRVP
-379 VARVRQMLNVHEG
+379 AARVRQMLNVHEG
-392 DTYNAEALNRD
+392 DPYDAEQLNRD

-412 FESVTQRLVDEN
+412 FESVTQRLVEEN
-424 GVHVLKID
+424 GVHTLRID
-432 AHEKSWGNQFFLFGM
+432 AHEKSWGNQFFLFGL

-471 QNGLEWRND
+471 QSGLEWRND
-480 IVLGSNRASLH
+480 LVLGSNRASVH
-491 TELRQPLWQAQGFYV
+491 TELRQPLWQARGFYI

-517 DFYTDDQAPT
+517 DVYFDDQPPT
-527 RDSKPFNNLTIE
+527 KDVKPFNNLTIE
-539 TARSGVD
+539 TARAGVD

-559 GANYVTKK
+559 GVNYVSKS

-573 VLETD
+573 LLETD
-578 ASGNPVNVTS
+578 ETGVPVGAMD
-588 LPDLRVSQPA
+588 LPTVRAKQPA

-616 GYYLFSSVE
+616 GYYLYSSME
-625 AGFGSQEK
+625 AGFGSLDK

-681 EGFFLGGFQHL
+681 EGFYLGGFQHL

-713 YDLRIDDLLGLRA
+713 YDLRVNDLLGLRA
-726 PVVGL
+726 PVFGA

-742 NNFGSGGYLKSGS
+742 NNFGRGAYLKSGS
-755 VFVGGNSP
+755 LFVGGNSP

-771 AAAPQGVWNFYL
+771 AVAPQGVWNVYL